1 MGDYRLKIEQRFLR
15 EVLRMSAMLAVA
27 LFQTALAPP
36 LWQFRIDWV
45 LVVVVIL
52 ALLRNLASGLRWAAY
67 GGLAI
72 DILSPLP
79 LGTHLLALVL
89 AVTLATVGTEAIQ
102 RDNMAV
108 PTVAMIVVSLLY
120 TGITGLV
127 MTLIGLPI
135 IWERYPLT
143 IMLPT
148 ALVNAMVALPVY
160 LLFER
165 VQRRGRPDINFE
177 L

>member
-1 MGDYRLKIEQRFLR
+1 MGDYRLKIEQRVLR
-15 EVLRMSAMLAVA
+15 ELLRMGAMVTVA

-45 LVVVVIL
+45 LVVVVVL
-52 ALLRNLASGLRWAAY
+52 ALLRNLASGLHWAVY

-72 DILSPLP
+72 DFLSPLP
-79 LGTHLLALVL
+79 VGTHLLALVL
-89 AVTLATVGTEAIQ
+89 AVTLATVATEAIQ
-102 RDNMAV
+102 RDNLAV

-120 TGITGLV
+120 TGISGVV

-135 IWERYPLT
+135 LWERYPLT

-148 ALVNAMVALPVY
+148 ALVNGMVALPVY

>member
-1 MGDYRLKIEQRFLR
+1 VCDARGRAFSNRAR
-15 EVLRMSAMLAVA
+15 SR
-27 LFQTALAPP
+27 P

-52 ALLRNLASGLRWAAY
+52 ALLRNLSSGLRWAAY